1 MRFATI
7 MNSVKVLFNSIDN
20 LIPNYGRDES
30 IDEVSDSEYQGHETH
45 AAKLEEIDENEV
57 IDSQIELDHDP
68 ETAKTREK
76 LEGIDEQ
83 QEHNDFLEPNY
94 SIHLIFRGFIRLPYL
109 IIVYPLSFFW
119 SILLYPILMV
129 FKSFEFNYTY
139 HMDFQEKTELLKHEN
154 MLLNNI
160 KSPSSSSN
168 YIVPPPQRLF
178 PLVRN
183 PQKGR
188 KRKTLIL
195 DLDET
200 LIHSLSKG
208 FPRTLN
214 GNNSNIIEIKLNN
227 IATLYHVHKRPYCD
241 YFLKE
246 ISKWF
251 DLQIFTASVKE
262 YADPIIDWLE
272 NDMFDEKIFKKR
284 YYRTDCTYR
293 NGVGY
298 IKDLSAFFPVDE
310 MKNVV
315 ILDNSP
321 VSYALNEDNAVM
333 IEGWI
338 NDQNDKDLL
347 NLLPMLHSLSLCI
360 DVRYI
365 LGLRQGEK
373 VLES

>member
-30 IDEVSDSEYQGHETH
+30 IDELSDSEYQGHETH

>member
-30 IDEVSDSEYQGHETH
+30 IDEMSDSEYQGHETH

-76 LEGIDEQ
+76 LEGIDEK